1 MAKTKVNITGQ
12 SVGMQSTI
20 KAANHTIIIDEPAAM
35 GGKDTGPDPLS
46 ALLSS
51 LAGCE
56 NVIANFVAKE
66 IEFDLQ
72 GIEFDITGIL
82 DTRGLMGDP
91 EVKPYFEKV
100 RVEAKVK
107 TSESQER
114 VDQLQKLTDERC
126 PVFTTFKAA
135 GIELQPKW
143 VKA

>member
-12 SVGMQSTI
+12 SIGMQSTI

-46 ALLSS
+46 TLLSS

-114 VDQLQKLTDERC
+114 VNQLQKLTDERC

-143 VKA
+143 VKV